1 MEKSW
6 NFHTVQGLNQ
16 STPLHFAA
24 RKGHL
29 EIVKILL
36 EYGADF
42 TATNVYPNN
51 DLKNTPVDLAAMN
64 GHFEVVDSL
73 LQFEYQHS
81 NSSLDYRLNSISI
94 AAGFGKLET
103 LKLMLKDGYDV
114 NDDKSWNKAQCG
126 NFRIFLSLRFYV
138 KSICRSSKTVAFATL
153 DALKFVNLVK

>member
-1 MEKSW
+1 M
-6 NFHTVQGLNQ
+6 QGLNQ

-24 RKGHL
+24 RRGHL
-29 EIVKILL
+29 TIVKRLL

-94 AAGFGKLET
+94 AAGLGKLET
-103 LKLMLKDGYDV
+103 SKLMLKDGYDV

-126 NFRIFLSLRFYV
+126 YFRIVLSLRLYV
-138 KSICRSSKTVAFATL
+138 KSIL
-153 DALKFVNLVK
+153 LKEL